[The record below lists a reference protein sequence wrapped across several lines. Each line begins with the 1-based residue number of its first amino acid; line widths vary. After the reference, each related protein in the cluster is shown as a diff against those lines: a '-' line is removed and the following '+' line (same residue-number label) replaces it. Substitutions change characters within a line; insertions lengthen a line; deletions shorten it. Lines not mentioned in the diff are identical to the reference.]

1 MGGPTP
7 GVWSPVFARLGL
19 AGVARSEGKM
29 AMAEQRHHRD
39 FRLDPDRVRGFAK
52 VVYDV
57 SDTLAAL
64 RIRDVFLSG
73 ASACDGTVLNSGL
86 VAHAG
91 TQNDEMHLLT
101 GDLDGFG
108 DAVLGAIDAFERQD
122 AGDAPR
128 PSAH

>member
-1 MGGPTP
+1 
-7 GVWSPVFARLGL
+7 
-19 AGVARSEGKM
+19 
-29 AMAEQRHHRD
+29 MAEQRHHRD
-39 FRLDPDRVRGFAK
+39 FRLDSDRVRGFAK

-64 RIRDVFLSG
+64 RIHDVFFSG
-73 ASACDGTVLNSGL
+73 ARACEGTVLNAGL

-91 TQNDEMHLLT
+91 TQNDEMRLLT

-122 AGDAPR
+122 AGAAR
-128 PSAH
+128 PSPQ